1 MGSLLSTDRSS
12 ASSSGPRANLS
23 TRGARN
29 AAEFADFARKMS
41 LARNVYDERDNPT
54 GIVILGVADNGLL
67 RGQLLKFFNA
77 QGNLDLNARELTY
90 ADRIFASQR
99 LLVALCKLFNEVPD
113 GVPPLTGQHHHTR
126 LITALEPEHII
137 IGSGATGILDNA
149 SWALCD
155 AGDGILLSVPAYN
168 AFWNDFNTRSQVQI
182 VEVPVSPADVPLDIA
197 QHVQAY
203 EKAYLDATKKGIDV
217 RVLLLCNPHNPTGAI
232 YPRELVIELAKF
244 AAKHDLHLLS
254 DEIYARSCFRTEN
267 VPNPPDFHSVLTMD
281 LAREAN
287 LNPAKVH
294 VVTSA
299 SKDFSINAS
308 AANGFRLGV
317 FISQHNKEV
326 RDAVSALA
334 VVAQSSAPAG
344 ALWYHLLED
353 GDKFLHWFL
362 TENRRRLSIAY
373 AYVFDWAKHHSLPV
387 APSNAGHFLL
397 IDFASRLASRSA
409 KEEERMTAKLIKN
422 GVFVA
427 PGAQYHHPIPGWFRL
442 TFSMEPHALK
452 VGLSRI
458 EQTLGLQTW
467 IDAQPDLEFGEQE
480 TEKL

>member
-12 ASSSGPRANLS
+12 ASGPRPRANLS

-29 AAEFADFARKMS
+29 AAEFADFAKKMK
-41 LARNVYDERDNPT
+41 LARNVYDQRHNPN
-54 GIVILGVADNGLL
+54 GI
-67 RGQLLKFFNA
+67 FFNA

-113 GVPPLTGQHHHTR
+113 GVPPLTGQHQHTR
-126 LITALEPEHII
+126 LITALQPEHII

-155 AGDGILLSVPAYN
+155 ARDGILLSVPAYN

-203 EKAYLDATKKGIDV
+203 EKAYLDATKRGIDV
-217 RVLLLCNPHNPTGAI
+217 RLLLLCNPHNPTGAI

-254 DEIYARSCFRTEN
+254 DE
-267 VPNPPDFHSVLTMD
+267 
-281 LAREAN
+281 
-287 LNPAKVH
+287 
-294 VVTSA
+294 
-299 SKDFSINAS
+299 
-308 AANGFRLGV
+308 
-317 FISQHNKEV
+317 
-326 RDAVSALA
+326 DAVSALA

-353 GDKFLHWFL
+353 DKFLHWFL

-409 KEEERMTAKLIKN
+409 KEEEQMTAKLIEH
-422 GVFVA
+422 GVYVA
-427 PGAQYHHPIPGWFRL
+427 PGAQYHHPVPGWFRL

-458 EQTLGLQTW
+458 EQTLGLQKW

-480 TEKL
+480 TEKVVD